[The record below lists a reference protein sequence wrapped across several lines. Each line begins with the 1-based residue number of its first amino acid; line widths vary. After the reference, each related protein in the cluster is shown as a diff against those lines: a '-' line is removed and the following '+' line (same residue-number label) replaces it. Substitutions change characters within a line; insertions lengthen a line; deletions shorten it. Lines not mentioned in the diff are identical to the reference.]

1 MLVSGI
7 SGALSDKQREYVG
20 DISQSSLHLLKVI
33 NEILDLAKI
42 EADAAEI
49 LEAPVDLG
57 GLVGDA
63 MRLVSER
70 AQLAGVAL
78 ISEIPQGRA
87 LINADERMVNQIVIN
102 LLANAVKFTEN
113 GGRVSVSAHLT
124 CDRGINVLVTDN
136 GIGMRKEDI
145 PVALSKFGPCL
156 SGYHPHPLYV
166 VCTHF
171 PE

>member
-57 GLVGDA
+57 GVVGDA

-87 LINADERMVNQIVIN
+87 LINADERMVKQIVIN
-102 LLANAVKFTEN
+102 LLSNAVKFTEN
-113 GGRVSVSAHLT
+113 CGRVSVSAHLT
-124 CDRGINVLVTDN
+124 CEPRDQCFGHRQWDRH
-136 GIGMRKEDI
+136 
-145 PVALSKFGPCL
+145 A
-156 SGYHPHPLYV
+156 
-166 VCTHF
+166 
-171 PE
+171 